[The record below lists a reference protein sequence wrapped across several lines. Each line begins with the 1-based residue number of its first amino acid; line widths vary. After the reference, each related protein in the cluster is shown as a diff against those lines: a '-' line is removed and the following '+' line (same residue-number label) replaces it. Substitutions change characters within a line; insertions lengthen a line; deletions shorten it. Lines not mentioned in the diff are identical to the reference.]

1 MWVGPEVDVEVGL
14 GEAEQ
19 DADVVLVGESR
30 VDDDAALGVEEG
42 QRERDG
48 GTAGVEPPQE
58 VAALAPEEGRADDLR
73 PVEAVA
79 DSGRLQLGGDPLRRQ
94 RRITARVGVGR
105 VPGEVA
111 EHRLDEGGDVV
122 DRVVEAAEAVG
133 GFDRGCLEVGIDE
146 FDVRVDAEGGEDP
159 PGDRVEER
167 LAELPVLPAG
177 DQARVDRLGA
187 RPDDRVGDPFGEGG
201 PHVPLDAVDDRA
213 VDVEP
218 LGRVLGGALPVAAL
232 EAGLGAPRDLVERF
246 PMALERLRDGDRGQV
261 REPAGREI
269 AGRLS
274 CHASQRSRRA
284 GWDSLNRK
292 HP

>member
-1 MWVGPEVDVEVGL
+1 VGPRSTLKWDWVKLNRMLMSSSSVRAASTTMPRSVLRRASASGT
-14 GEAEQ
+14 EAPP
-19 DADVVLVGESR
+19 AWSR
-30 VDDDAALGVEEG
+30 P
-42 QRERDG
+42 R
-48 GTAGVEPPQE
+48 E

-167 LAELPVLPAG
+167 LGELPVLPAG
-177 DQARVDRLGA
+177 DQPRVDGLRP
-187 RPDDRVGDPFGEGG
+187 RPDDGVGDPLGEER
-201 PHVPLDAVDDRA
+201 P
-213 VDVEP
+213 EP
-218 LGRVLGGALPVAAL
+218 P
-232 EAGLGAPRDLVERF
+232 
-246 PMALERLRDGDRGQV
+246 
-261 REPAGREI
+261 
-269 AGRLS
+269 
-274 CHASQRSRRA
+274 SRRC
-284 GWDSLNRK
+284 R
-292 HP
+292 